1 MLSTAALKLET
12 WVHII
17 THPYIR
23 PGIWTRHLM
32 SLNLSIFL
40 YKVEITITT
49 SQKNWG
55 GEIFF
60 NLNKVWPGVGTQWMK
75 TKSQKL
81 VSADALRASRGA
93 KGNRAGKA
101 SKIHTLKSH
110 ECRVLFYR
118 LWSVIEGPDW
128 NSDYLHQADRAA
140 GGIRMS
146 CSGLKIPQ
154 DRWARPPHISTSRF
168 KPLSRK

>member
-1 MLSTAALKLET
+1 MHFWGGKHYCVMLFIAALKLET

-17 THPYIR
+17 THPYTR

-40 YKVEITITT
+40 YKVEITIAT

-55 GEIFF
+55 GEIFLK
-60 NLNKVWPGVGTQWMK
+60 LNKAWPGIGTQWMR

-81 VSADALRASRGA
+81 VSTDPLGASREA

-101 SKIHTLKSH
+101 SRIHTLKSH
-110 ECRVLFYR
+110 ECQVLFYR
-118 LWSVIEGPDW
+118 PWCVIEGPDW
-128 NSDYLHQADRAA
+128 NSDCLHQADKFAR
-140 GGIRMS
+140 GIRMS
-146 CSGLKIPQ
+146 CSGMKIPQ
-154 DRWARPPHISTSRF
+154 DRGARLPHI
-168 KPLSRK
+168 